1 MLPTKFR
8 RQLRREA
15 DLWTAEGLIDRDT
28 HDRLADRYQFSALD
42 IESRNSL
49 VTLLLGI
56 GCVLIGIGMLTFVS
70 ANWQQLAR
78 GWRVAILLSFFV
90 ATNVAGFYLWR
101 EPDDRK
107 QRFGQGLLLLGA
119 LILGGNMA
127 LMGQMFHVRGELF
140 QLLIAWAVGVLLMAY
155 SLRITSLGILAQILM
170 GLGYWQ
176 AYSAGIWSS
185 NSVNID
191 PNWTYFIYQHMSI
204 AATCLFLPLAYWCRS
219 KAVFTLTGI
228 AFVSALPI
236 FSQTTGMTTKD
247 IAITNILL
255 PCIPPLLL
263 WGYGNLSQWW
273 QSNSRDKTGDF
284 GKISRKLAVL
294 FMGTT
299 YFVFSFIQINLKYN
313 PENDNVVNTQS
324 LTNWNMSSVS
334 WDLWVITLVT
344 ITIWLYLLWQ
354 ARNNSRHYPWDRM
367 TTGIVSISCVMAMSL
382 ISMRLDVT
390 IGEIFAPIIFRLLL
404 FSVSIGLIRSGLAN
418 SDRGAFWFGL
428 SLLVGR
434 IIIWFLMTQNDLIT
448 KSLLFIICGIG
459 IIAVGL
465 WFEHYVRHLKE
476 TKVS

>member
-56 GCVLIGIGMLTFVS
+56 GCVLIGIGVLTFVS

-78 GWRVAILLSFFV
+78 EWRVAILLSLFV
-90 ATNVAGFYLWR
+90 ATNLAGFYLWR

-119 LILGGNMA
+119 LMLGSNMA

-140 QLLIAWAVGVLLMAY
+140 QLLIAWSVGVLLMAY

-191 PNWTYFIYQHMSI
+191 PNWTYFIFKHMSI
-204 AATCLFLPLAYWCRS
+204 AASCLFLPLAYWCQS
-219 KAVFTLTGI
+219 KAIFTLTGI
-228 AFVSALPI
+228 AFVSALQSSLQPI
-236 FSQTTGMTTKD
+236 NFGGSRMITTLNFV
-247 IAITNILL
+247 IS
-255 PCIPPLLL
+255 CCVPPLLL
-263 WGYGNLSQWW
+263 WGYGNLTQWW
-273 QSNSRDKTGDF
+273 QGKYRDRTGAFAQIGRRLGTLSLGLTCFTLSFMAFWGMFSSNEIFNSPDR
-284 GKISRKLAVL
+284 
-294 FMGTT
+294 
-299 YFVFSFIQINLKYN
+299 FIA
-313 PENDNVVNTQS
+313 
-324 LTNWNMSSVS
+324 
-334 WDLWVITLVT
+334 WDGLIITA
-344 ITIWLYLLWQ
+344 ITISIWAYLGWQ
-354 ARNNSRHYPWDRM
+354 AQTNARQYPWDR
-367 TTGIVSISCVMAMSL
+367 TTTAILSVSCMIATTISAQLYL
-382 ISMRLDVT
+382 IQGNNIYAHTVFS
-390 IGEIFAPIIFRLLL
+390 LLL
-404 FSVSIGLIRSGLAN
+404 FIVSIGLVRSGLAN

-428 SLLVGR
+428 LLLVGR